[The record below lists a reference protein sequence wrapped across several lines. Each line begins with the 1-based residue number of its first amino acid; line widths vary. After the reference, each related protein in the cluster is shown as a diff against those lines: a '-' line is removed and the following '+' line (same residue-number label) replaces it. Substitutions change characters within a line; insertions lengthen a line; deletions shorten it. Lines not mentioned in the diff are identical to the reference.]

1 MMHCTEP
8 IRRRCA
14 SRGRRYRRHPPPLP
28 LRRQCPR
35 RDGTRQNDR
44 VGSRYIKP
52 TGIDAIFNGAVGWLT
67 RIGLPMAGSRVL
79 SVRGRTSGEWR
90 STPVNPLRIDRQ
102 RYLVSPRGHTQWVRN
117 IRVSGEGRLASG
129 RRVEQFRVEE
139 VPDDEKPPVLRAYLK
154 AWAWEV
160 GRFFEN
166 VDASSPDERLRE
178 IAPDF
183 PVFRIIP
190 KST

>member
-1 MMHCTEP
+1 
-8 IRRRCA
+8 
-14 SRGRRYRRHPPPLP
+14 
-28 LRRQCPR
+28 
-35 RDGTRQNDR
+35 